1 MYCSAFRGNS
11 VQVEVSGWVETTE
24 QVAANPVAVA
34 VNADGE
40 NATGT
45 RCGGADGGGADGG
58 GMGTRRATPSLP
70 SRLILVAPI
79 IALYAF
85 IGLSEP

>member
-34 VNADGE
+34 VNAGGQH
-40 NATGT
+40 ATGT
-45 RCGGADGGGADGG
+45 RCGGADGG